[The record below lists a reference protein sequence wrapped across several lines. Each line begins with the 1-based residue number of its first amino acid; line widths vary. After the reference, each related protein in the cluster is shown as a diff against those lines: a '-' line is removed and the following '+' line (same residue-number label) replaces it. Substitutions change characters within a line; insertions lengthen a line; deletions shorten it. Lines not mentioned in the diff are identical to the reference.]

1 MGISGLELNK
11 GRLITKFKIFNG
23 KCLKVLKNLNSKD
36 QFNFLICVY
45 KEFKFFKEE
54 FIYFKKREKNF
65 EKEIKFLKKE
75 NEVLKKWKVLVEI
88 FDLN

>member
-1 MGISGLELNK
+1 MKKYLELGISGLELNK
-11 GRLITKFKIFNG
+11 GRLIMKFKIFND
-23 KCLKVLKNLNSKD
+23 KFLKVLKNLNSKD

-45 KEFKFFKEE
+45 KELKFFKEE

-75 NEVLKKWKVLVEI
+75 NEVLKK
-88 FDLN
+88 